1 MKTKRTELVFLNRKN
16 KLCRRC
22 IGTFIALIL
31 LINIAPGQP
40 ANTYQATVK
49 ADFNVDSS
57 TDAGNSIKNTKKL
70 FFNKFNVDPAKTYY
84 GKLLNNTVIRLDP
97 SCNAEKLQEEIPA
110 GEVVLVYKFIN
121 KEGGCWA
128 IKYKDYFGFVESSA
142 IMPVQAKS
150 AESASASAYDTPPEL
165 ITIIRPKYPKD
176 ARKKKIKGSVL
187 VKVLINK
194 KGLVESAK
202 VTEGI
207 EGLNQSAL
215 DAVKKARFKPAKYK
229 GKVVSTWVTL
239 SIDFE

>member
-1 MKTKRTELVFLNRKN
+1 MKAKIRFIVFTKIKKMSNN
-16 KLCRRC
+16 C
-22 IGTFIALIL
+22 IIAFTSLIL
-31 LINIAPGQP
+31 LANIATGQP
-40 ANTYQATVK
+40 ADAYQS
-49 ADFNVDSS
+49 NVQTSGNIDSIS
-57 TDAGNSIKNTKKL
+57 NGGNSFENAEQM
-70 FFNKFNVDPAKTYY
+70 FFNKYKIDPAKTYY
-84 GKLLNNTVIRLDP
+84 GKLLGKTVIHIEP
-97 SCNAEKLQEEIPA
+97 SCQAEKVEEEVPA

-165 ITIIRPKYPKD
+165 ITIIRPKYPKE

-194 KGLVESAK
+194 KGLVESAE

-215 DAVKKARFKPAKYK
+215 DAAKKARFKPAKYR
-229 GKVVSTWVTL
+229 GKNVSSWVSL